1 MANSIQPNEQYIVFS
16 TVQALAADLSLV
28 NGTIKL
34 GNPLETICKYK
45 DIVSAKITAPVAETL
60 QVTTLT
66 AVAAANSTYSFYI
79 WQLDPANGN
88 MRSWNYSYETPAS
101 GATATTIGDF
111 FRTAINADTT
121 IHIAA
126 TGTTTLILTAE
137 AGYPIFY
144 VGITETGGGFSYVTG
159 TPGVAAI
166 NTAAQLTTLGFPNLT
181 AGTTYTTVQLNV
193 AQPTGYLL
201 KNQETQA
208 QVWDVLIL
216 QSATNR
222 AAFVTALTEMLGNL
236 IIGGTDASIEGLA
249 LV

>member
-1 MANSIQPNEQYIVFS
+1 MASSIYPNEQYLVFT

-66 AVAAANSTYSFYI
+66 PVAAANSTYSFFI
-79 WQLDPANGN
+79 TQWNPADGN
-88 MRSWNYSYETPAS
+88 MRTWEYSHETAAS
-101 GATATTIGDF
+101 GATATTIGDA
-111 FRTAINADTT
+111 FRAAINADTT
-121 IHIAA
+121 IKIAA

-137 AGYPIFY
+137 AGYPIFN
-144 VGITETGGGFSYVTG
+144 VGITNVGGGLTQATG
-159 TPGVAAI
+159 TPGVAAV
-166 NTAAQLTTLGFPNLT
+166 NTAAQLTTLGFPDLT

-193 AQPTGYLL
+193 AQPTGALL

-222 AAFVTALTEMLGNL
+222 AAFVTAITEALSNL
-236 IIGGTDASIEGLA
+236 IVGGTDASIENFA